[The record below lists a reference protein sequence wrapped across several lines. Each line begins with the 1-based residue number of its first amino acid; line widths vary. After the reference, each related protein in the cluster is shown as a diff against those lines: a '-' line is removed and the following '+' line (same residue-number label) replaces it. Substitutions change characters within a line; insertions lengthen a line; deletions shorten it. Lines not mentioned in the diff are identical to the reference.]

1 MYNIF
6 TFLVGG
12 AISGTVTAYAMEMDS
27 PKELVQGAVGGMI
40 AALAVVMLLPQ

>member
-12 AISGTVTAYAMEMDS
+12 AISGAVTAYAMDMS
-27 PKELVQGAVGGMI
+27 SSKELVQGAIGGMI
-40 AALAVVMLLPQ
+40 AALTIVLLLPQ